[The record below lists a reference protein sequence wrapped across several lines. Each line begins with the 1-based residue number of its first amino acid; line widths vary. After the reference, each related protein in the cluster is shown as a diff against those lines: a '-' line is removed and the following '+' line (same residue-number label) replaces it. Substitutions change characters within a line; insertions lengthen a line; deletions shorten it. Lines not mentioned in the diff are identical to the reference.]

1 MFSASG
7 QCYGER
13 PGTEKRESTLQTAK
27 VDQADWLTVGFCGLN
42 EREQMQTSQ
51 RTSVVSD
58 VVSIPLLLNNLNLS
72 ERGNVSL

>member
-7 QCYGER
+7 QCYGGR
-13 PGTEKRESTLQTAK
+13 AGTEKREGTLQTAK